1 MKGDYFIF
9 QFQGFVYLYFVFLR
23 DIFYIC
29 LFGNLI
35 YVCAYCKNTN
45 ENVIY
50 THMILNIFLLLIYN
64 IYNIQ
69 WVSTQVL
76 ATYPIVNIQKYIH
89 MVLVL

>member
-1 MKGDYFIF
+1 MFVHIARIQMKI
-9 QFQGFVYLYFVFLR
+9 
-23 DIFYIC
+23 
-29 LFGNLI
+29 
-35 YVCAYCKNTN
+35 
-45 ENVIY
+45 VIY

-64 IYNIQ
+64 IYNTQ

>member
-1 MKGDYFIF
+1 MLVHIARIQMKI
-9 QFQGFVYLYFVFLR
+9 
-23 DIFYIC
+23 
-29 LFGNLI
+29 
-35 YVCAYCKNTN
+35 
-45 ENVIY
+45 VIY

-76 ATYPIVNIQKYIH
+76 ATYPIVNIKKYIH